1 METQLTLISERAAKE
16 RRCLFNNLAHLLNEQ
31 NLKECF
37 YMLKRDKASGIDGMS
52 CAEYEKD
59 LRRNLAGLVGRM
71 KRQAYKPQPVRRVY
85 IEKANGKLRPLG
97 IPAVEDKIVQMGM
110 KRILEAIY
118 EQDFLD
124 CSWGFRPGRSCH
136 QALNRL
142 DKVIMSKPVNYVID
156 ADIQGF
162 YDNLDH
168 EWMIRCLGQ
177 RISDRNF
184 LRLIKRF
191 LKAGVMEEG
200 EWQESDKGTP
210 QGGVLSPVLANVYL
224 HYALDLWLEKRIK
237 RRYEGLVE
245 IVRYCDDFIIC
256 VQHKHEAEQ
265 LMRELCERLRQF
277 GLEVSAEKTRLI
289 EFGRYAEQNAR
300 RRGGKPGG
308 FSFLGFTH
316 YCDRTRKGA
325 FKVGRKTDGKKL
337 RAKIKEMNVWLK
349 AIRNRYQVREW
360 WQVLRAKLNGHYRYY
375 GVSGNYRSIRS
386 YYWETTDLVFKWLNR
401 RSQRKSMNWASF
413 GKYLARFPLPR
424 PRIYHNL
431 YTLSST

>member
-1 METQLTLISERAAKE
+1 MVTQLTLISERAAKE
-16 RRCLFNNLAHLLNEQ
+16 RRCVFNNLAHLLNEK

-37 YMLKRDKASGIDGMS
+37 YLLKRDKASGVDGIG
-52 CAEYEKD
+52 CAEYEKG
-59 LRRNLAGLVGRM
+59 LEANLAGLVRRM
-71 KRQAYKPQPVRRVY
+71 RGQAYKPQPVRRVY

-124 CSWGFRPGRSCH
+124 CSWGFRLRRSCH
-136 QALNRL
+136 QALDRL
-142 DKVIMSKPVNYVID
+142 DKIIMTKPVNYVID
-156 ADIQGF
+156 ADIHGF
-162 YDNLDH
+162 YDNVDH
-168 EWMIRCLGQ
+168 EWMIRCLRQ

-200 EWQESDKGTP
+200 KWRESEKGTP

-224 HYALDLWLEKRIK
+224 HYVLDLWFEKRIR
-237 RRYEGLVE
+237 RRYKGLVE
-245 IVRYCDDFIIC
+245 VVRYCDDFIIC
-256 VQHKHEAEQ
+256 VQCKHEADQ
-265 LMRELCERLRQF
+265 LMLELSERLGQF
-277 GLEVSAEKTRLI
+277 GLELSAEKTRLI
-289 EFGRYAEQNAR
+289 KFGRYAQQNAR

-316 YCDRTRKGA
+316 FCDRTRKGA
-325 FKVGRKTDGKKL
+325 FKVGRKTDSEKL
-337 RAKIKEMNVWLK
+337 RAKMKEMNVWLK
-349 AIRNRYQVREW
+349 AIRNRYQVQEW

-375 GVSGNYRSIRS
+375 GVSGNCRSIRS
-386 YYWETTDLVFKWLNR
+386 YYLVTTRLVFKWLNR
-401 RSQRKSMNWASF
+401 RSQKASMNWASF
-413 GKYLARFPLPR
+413 GKYLTRFPLPQ

-431 YTLSST
+431 YTLSRS